1 MHDVGPQGPLHA
13 PSSWRAALVRV
24 SFACIGPLDRDA
36 AHACRGEARLAVA
49 SERRGGRASPAQGAQ
64 VWRVHMRLSL
74 RRRIRALVVGTVCVF
89 AHSAT
94 LVAGYPL
101 ARLVFATTALLA
113 CYSCS
118 VAPHRRLLGLP
129 ARAPPCSLR
138 SERSCSLAA
147 QRNAP
152 ASFATAAASPLE
164 YHVRAIGTMFQLVSA
179 VLGRRWGGPRPAGPA
194 MGRNHSRRCSGGTS

>member
-1 MHDVGPQGPLHA
+1 MHRPTRP
-13 PSSWRAALVRV
+13 
-24 SFACIGPLDRDA
+24 
-36 AHACRGEARLAVA
+36 
-49 SERRGGRASPAQGAQ
+49 RRGSRLPRRSAPRGRERDGAAGAQ
-64 VWRVHMRLSL
+64 VRRKGSSL
-74 RRRIRALVVGTVCVF
+74 ACTHASL
-89 AHSAT
+89 
-94 LVAGYPL
+94 
-101 ARLVFATTALLA
+101 FATSYPRPRCWDGL
-113 CYSCS
+113 CVCS
-118 VAPHRRLLGLP
+118 QRNSGGWIPSSSLGIRHDGAATCLFAPHRRLLGLP

>member
-101 ARLVFATTALLA
+101 ARLVFATTALLLV
-113 CYSCS
+113 CR
-118 VAPHRRLLGLP
+118 APPPPPGLP

>member
-49 SERRGGRASPAQGAQ
+49 SETARWARKSGARGA
-64 VWRVHMRLSL
+64 VWRVPMRLSL

-101 ARLVFATTALLA
+101 ARLVFATTALLLV
-113 CYSCS
+113 CR
-118 VAPHRRLLGLP
+118 APPPPPGLP

-138 SERSCSLAA
+138 SERSSSLAA

>member
-49 SERRGGRASPAQGAQ
+49 SETARWARKSGARGA
-64 VWRVHMRLSL
+64 VWRVPMRLSL

-101 ARLVFATTALLA
+101 ARLVFATTALLLV
-113 CYSCS
+113 CS
-118 VAPHRRLLGLP
+118 RP
-129 ARAPPCSLR
+129 
-138 SERSCSLAA
+138 
-147 QRNAP
+147 
-152 ASFATAAASPLE
+152 TAASWACL
-164 YHVRAIGTMFQLVSA
+164 
-179 VLGRRWGGPRPAGPA
+179 LGRRHAHCAQSAAALSPRSGTHRPPSPLPRPRLSSTTSGPLA
-194 MGRNHSRRCSGGTS
+194 RCSSW